1 MSRLPRRLAAVSLA
15 AACAVA
21 IAPAA
26 ATAAKPKV
34 PVKRTLSA
42 CLNQTSGKVR
52 VAGRTGCTPLVEQRV
67 AMRVVP
73 RGRAGVKKPGVTN
86 GIVVCVGK
94 YYGAIRAERDG
105 CSSAETRMVI
115 SIIGP
120 KGPAGATGPA
130 GANGADGANGANG
143 ANGRDGAT
151 GPAGPAGGSGGGSV
165 PSGAVPGMTE
175 INGYLVGPNANLM
188 FAQLPG
194 ANLSNLDLRQIN
206 FQSANLKA
214 ADLRSSNM
222 QGVVFGASS
231 GADGTDL
238 RDANLAGVVFT
249 NAYMGPVRAER
260 ANFDGA
266 VFTGMRGALPQTF
279 GYSNQDVPSARGAD
293 FRNFVTMSQLNFG
306 AVDLT
311 GAKFGGLT
319 TSGGIQFYGSS
330 LAGAELAG
338 MVWGR
343 SPEGTSYPNQR
354 MYAADIVGSP
364 ASLPAD
370 TRLVN
375 RQIIGPRT
383 SIAGSL
389 ASQDLHGINL
399 EQAYFRAA
407 SLRRTNL
414 QGANLQ
420 KVRFAGSDLY
430 SADLRGADLRG
441 ALSSAYESPSNLSG
455 ADLTGA
461 NLAGAQLCSSD
472 GAPAALP
479 ARWSVA
485 GQCLVGPGATVGLGT
500 NYGSANLS
508 TTDMTG
514 VRSEGRTQWNG
525 TGLPAGVSVAA
536 ANSDWCPV
544 LTCWSFFGPSI
555 THRGTSQFIAGT
567 ALQGRDMRLMSADLR
582 GVTFAGDL
590 SGTTWGSANMA
601 SATVPDD
608 SARSVNFYG
617 ANLSQA
623 SFAGVDMGAAGSIEL
638 TLQNNM
644 SDVVMTNS
652 NLHLVSLGQW
662 QGDLSRAQADGS
674 EWSPAV
680 GSGYDSLG
688 GRVPIAVLL
697 QDASLRGAVFR
708 RVAAQMPG
716 WAERL
721 DVTRADLTNAS
732 FTDSDLTSARGFST
746 ATLTGVTWTNVTC
759 PDGELSTAHGNTC
772 AGHLVP

>member
-1 MSRLPRRLAAVSLA
+1 
-15 AACAVA
+15 
-21 IAPAA
+21 
-26 ATAAKPKV
+26 
-34 PVKRTLSA
+34 
-42 CLNQTSGKVR
+42 
-52 VAGRTGCTPLVEQRV
+52 
-67 AMRVVP
+67 
-73 RGRAGVKKPGVTN
+73 
-86 GIVVCVGK
+86 
-94 YYGAIRAERDG
+94 
-105 CSSAETRMVI
+105 
-115 SIIGP
+115 
-120 KGPAGATGPA
+120 
-130 GANGADGANGANG
+130 
-143 ANGRDGAT
+143 
-151 GPAGPAGGSGGGSV
+151 
-165 PSGAVPGMTE
+165 MTE

-188 FAQLPG
+188 FAQLAG
-194 ANLSNLDLRQIN
+194 ANLSNMDLRQIN

-214 ADLRSSNM
+214 ADLRSSNL
-222 QGVVFGASS
+222 QGVVFGNTPN
-231 GADGTDL
+231 DQQGTDL
-238 RDANLAGVVFT
+238 RDANLAGVT
-249 NAYMGPVRAER
+249 LANAYMGPVRAER

-266 VFTGMRGALPQTF
+266 VFTGMRGALPQAF
-279 GYSNQDVPSARGAD
+279 VYGQQDAASARGAD
-293 FRNFVTMSQLNFG
+293 FRNFVTTSQVQFG

-319 TSGGIQFYGSS
+319 TWSNISFNGSN

-338 MVWGR
+338 MAWGR
-343 SPEGTSYPNQR
+343 FDDGTSHPDARLYSVG
-354 MYAADIVGSP
+354 IVGSP

-370 TRLVN
+370 TRLIN
-375 RQIIGPRT
+375 GQIIGPRT
-383 SIAGSL
+383 YIGGSL

-399 EQAYFRAA
+399 ELAYVGAA

-420 KVRFAGSDLY
+420 KVRFVNADMY

-441 ALSSAYESPSNLSG
+441 AMSPAGEASYLSG

-461 NLAGAQLCSSD
+461 NLAGAQLCSSN

-485 GQCLVGPGATVGLGT
+485 GQCLVGPGALVGRGT
-500 NYGSANLS
+500 NYGSADLS
-508 TTDMTG
+508 TADMTG
-514 VRSEGRTQWNG
+514 VRSEGWTQWTG
-525 TGLPAGVSVAA
+525 TGLPTGVSVAA
-536 ANSDWCPV
+536 ANPGGCPNSSS
-544 LTCWSFFGPSI
+544 CWSFFGPTI
-555 THRGTSQFIAGT
+555 THRGTYQSIAGT

-582 GVTFAGDL
+582 GVTFEGDL

-608 SARSVNFYG
+608 QVRSVNFNG
-617 ANLSQA
+617 VNASQA
-623 SFAGVDMGAAGSIEL
+623 SFAGVDMGAAGFIQL
-638 TLQNNM
+638 AYPNNM

-652 NLHLVSLGQW
+652 NLHLVSTGQW

-680 GSGYDSLG
+680 GSGYDSVG

-708 RVAAQMPG
+708 RVSAQLPG
-716 WAERL
+716 WNNPL

>member
-1 MSRLPRRLAAVSLA
+1 MSRFPRRLAAVSLA

-21 IAPAA
+21 IAPAGAMA
-26 ATAAKPKV
+26 ARPKV

-42 CLNQTSGKVR
+42 CLNTTSGKVR
-52 VAGRTGCTPLVEQRV
+52 VAGRTGCQPLVEQRV

-73 RGRAGVKKPGVTN
+73 RGKAGVKKPGVTN

-94 YYGAIRAERDG
+94 YYGAIRAEKDG
-105 CSSAETRMVI
+105 CTSAETRMVI

-130 GANGADGANGANG
+130 GASGADGANGRDG
-143 ANGRDGAT
+143 ASGAT

-222 QGVVFGASS
+222 QGVVFGTAPGS
-231 GADGTDL
+231 GDGTDL
-238 RDANLAGVVFT
+238 RDANLAGVSLA
-249 NAYMGPVRAER
+249 NAYMGTVRAER

-279 GYSNQDVPSARGAD
+279 GYGSQDVPSARGAD
-293 FRNFVTMSQLNFG
+293 FRNFITQSNVQFN

-311 GAKFGGLT
+311 GAKFDGLT
-319 TSGGIQFYGSS
+319 TSANISFLRSN
-330 LAGAELAG
+330 LEGAELAG

-343 SPEGTSYPNQR
+343 NPDGTSDPNAR
-354 MYAADIVGSP
+354 LSASEIVGTL
-364 ASLPAD
+364 ASLPVD

-383 SIAGSL
+383 YIGGSL

-399 EQAYFRAA
+399 EQAYFGSA

-420 KVRFAGSDLY
+420 NVTFVATDMT

-441 ALSSAYESPSNLSG
+441 AKSWTDQSPSNLSG
-455 ADLTGA
+455 TDLTGA
-461 NLAGAQLCSSD
+461 NLERAELCSSD

-479 ARWSVA
+479 ASWSVA
-485 GQCLVGPGATVGLGT
+485 GRCLVGPGATVGLHT
-500 NYGSANLS
+500 NYGSADLS
-508 TTDMTG
+508 TADMTG
-514 VRSEGRTQWNG
+514 VRSMGRTQWNG
-525 TGLPAGVSVAA
+525 TGLPTGVSVAA
-536 ANSDWCPV
+536 ANTDWCPA
-544 LTCWSFFGPSI
+544 LTCWSFFGPTL
-555 THRGTSQFIAGT
+555 THRGTQQRIAGT

-582 GVTFAGDL
+582 GVGFEGDL

-601 SATVPDD
+601 SATIPDD
-608 SARSVNFYG
+608 QARSINFDGVN
-617 ANLSQA
+617 ASHA
-623 SFAGVDMGAAGSIEL
+623 SFAGVDMGAAGFLRL
-638 TLQNNM
+638 TYPNNL
-644 SDVVMTNS
+644 SDIDMTNS
-652 NLHLVSLGQW
+652 KLHLVSYGQS
-662 QGDLSRAQADGS
+662 QGDLSRAHANGS
-674 EWSPAV
+674 EWSPAL
-680 GSGYDSLG
+680 GSADGLPG

-708 RVAAQMPG
+708 QVAAQLPG

-721 DVTRADLTNAS
+721 DVTGADLTNAS

-759 PDGELSTAHGNTC
+759 PDGDLSTAHGNSC
-772 AGHLVP
+772 VGHLAP